1 MNAIHDE
8 QFIVSALSQG
18 KLHLKAYLASIEAER
33 YAENLRAEV
42 KYDMEP
48 RYEQVIVIN
57 VRTGAITGDGFM
69 VFDERAA
76 RRALDL
82 VLVEVGRSV
91 VKKTLFIVGVVF
103 IFALVMLKTGKP
115 L

>member
-1 MNAIHDE
+1 MAE
-8 QFIVSALSQG
+8 Q
-18 KLHLKAYLASIEAER
+18 
-33 YAENLRAEV
+33 ENNVEHRVLTTDDI
-42 KYDMEP
+42 DM
-48 RYEQVIVIN
+48 I
-57 VRTGAITGDGFM
+57 A
-69 VFDERAA
+69 ERAA

-103 IFALVMLKTGKP
+103 VFALVMFKTGKP

>member
-1 MNAIHDE
+1 MPGKDDE
-8 QFIVSALSQG
+8 SRVLTTDDI
-18 KLHLKAYLASIEAER
+18 
-33 YAENLRAEV
+33 
-42 KYDMEP
+42 DM
-48 RYEQVIVIN
+48 I
-57 VRTGAITGDGFM
+57 A
-69 VFDERAA
+69 ERAA

-103 IFALVMLKTGKP
+103 VFALVMLKTGKP

>member
-1 MNAIHDE
+1 MPDNKESRVLTTDDI
-8 QFIVSALSQG
+8 
-18 KLHLKAYLASIEAER
+18 
-33 YAENLRAEV
+33 
-42 KYDMEP
+42 DM
-48 RYEQVIVIN
+48 I
-57 VRTGAITGDGFM
+57 A
-69 VFDERAA
+69 ERAA

-103 IFALVMLKTGKP
+103 VFALVMLKTGGKP